1 MRATGLKYSLTDH
14 IVTIHCEV
22 WHGDTQQ
29 TGVDRLIGW
38 DIVEMHGDKSA
49 PTRRP
54 LWERTDPQTAWFA
67 ERQRAQQASW

>member
-1 MRATGLKYSLTDH
+1 MRATGLKDSLTDH
-14 IVTIHCEV
+14 GVTTHCEV
-22 WHGDTQQ
+22 RHGDTQH

-38 DIVEMHGDKSA
+38 DIVEMQGDKSA

-54 LWERTDPQTAWFA
+54 LWERTYPQTARFA